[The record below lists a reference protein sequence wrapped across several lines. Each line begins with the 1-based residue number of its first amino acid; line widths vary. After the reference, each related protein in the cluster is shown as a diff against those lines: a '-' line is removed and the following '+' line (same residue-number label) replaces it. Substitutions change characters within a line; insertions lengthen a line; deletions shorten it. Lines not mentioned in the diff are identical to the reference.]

1 MFDFQKL
8 RNKIKV
14 IRGLRFY
21 DNWVK
26 EDVSS
31 VKSNFPHL
39 CFGPDFLA
47 AIEFWPLSCALE
59 VGDT

>member
-26 EDVSS
+26 EDVS
-31 VKSNFPHL
+31 NFPLL
-39 CFGPDFLA
+39 CFGPGFL

-59 VGDT
+59 VVHT